1 MKKIINFLILILVLS
16 LTNCDYKP
24 IYSEKNSNF
33 RVEIDSITG
42 NEKVNSIL
50 NKKFES
56 LDANNSLLYNI
67 KIISNL
73 QKTVISND
81 SKGDPELFEMLI
93 TTNIEVYKK
102 EKNVLNT
109 TIKKDVSY
117 RNKSDKFDLEKY
129 EEIVIKN
136 LSENIF
142 QEIIMSLSNINL

>member
-42 NEKVNSIL
+42 NKKVNSIL
-50 NKKFES
+50 TKNFKS
-56 LDANNSLLYNI
+56 LKVNNSLIYNLNI
-67 KIISNL
+67 VSSL

-93 TTNIEVYKK
+93 TTNIDR
-102 EKNVLNT
+102 LNT
-109 TIKKDVSY
+109 IT
-117 RNKSDKFDLEKY
+117 NP
-129 EEIVIKN
+129 IV
-136 LSENIF
+136 
-142 QEIIMSLSNINL
+142 